1 MKKIIFILCALFFLS
16 ANASYCQQISLIP
29 LEILF
34 GNPERANPEISPNG
48 KLLTYLAPYE
58 GVTNLWIKTL
68 GEEDDRVITKD
79 KHRGIWYYF
88 WAEDNKHVIYLQDAD
103 GDENWHLFS
112 INLETGT
119 IRDLTPFLGVKAGV
133 IATDNNFPDE
143 VLVKLNIRDKSIFD
157 AYSIDLNTGAVV
169 EIQRNPGDIIGW
181 STDNDFNI
189 RLAYKAM
196 PDGGSQLLRKKSKH
210 HDFKELITWPA
221 DEYGGGIGF
230 TPNNRYLYITDS
242 TAENTSRLYKI
253 NIRTKRKKLIAFD
266 DEVDVG
272 SVMVHPTKH
281 HLQAVSFTKERLQWK
296 VLDKDIEDDFEAL
309 EKLNSGNFHVLSRD
323 LSDSKWIVV
332 FWRDDF
338 PASYFL
344 YNRKNKT
351 PTFLFS
357 ARPKLEDYSLSKMEP
372 IKIVSRDGLSMQ
384 CYLTLP
390 VGGNKSNLP
399 LVLLVHGGPW
409 SRDSWGYDAQVQWLA
424 NRGFAV
430 LQVNFRG
437 SSGFGK
443 RFLNAGKKEWGRKMQ
458 NDLTDAVNW
467 AVDKGIADS
476 KRIAIF
482 GASYGGY
489 AALAGAAFTPDLFVC
504 AVDAFGPSNLVSFLN
519 SVPPYWR
526 PMKNM
531 FRVRVGDLEKE
542 EDMLKER
549 SPLFSAD
556 NIKIPML
563 IVQGANDVRVKKEE
577 SEQIVE
583 ALKKKGIDVR
593 YLLFPDEGHGFMKPE
608 NRLKFYSIAED
619 FLKLYLQKRN

>member
-1 MKKIIFILCALFFLS
+1 
-16 ANASYCQQISLIP
+16 
-29 LEILF
+29 
-34 GNPERANPEISPNG
+34 
-48 KLLTYLAPYE
+48 
-58 GVTNLWIKTL
+58 
-68 GEEDDRVITKD
+68 
-79 KHRGIWYYF
+79 
-88 WAEDNKHVIYLQDAD
+88 
-103 GDENWHLFS
+103 
-112 INLETGT
+112 
-119 IRDLTPFLGVKAGV
+119 
-133 IATDNNFPDE
+133 
-143 VLVKLNIRDKSIFD
+143 
-157 AYSIDLNTGAVV
+157 
-169 EIQRNPGDIIGW
+169 
-181 STDNDFNI
+181 
-189 RLAYKAM
+189 
-196 PDGGSQLLRKKSKH
+196 
-210 HDFKELITWPA
+210 
-221 DEYGGGIGF
+221 
-230 TPNNRYLYITDS
+230 
-242 TAENTSRLYKI
+242 
-253 NIRTKRKKLIAFD
+253 
-266 DEVDVG
+266 
-272 SVMVHPTKH
+272 
-281 HLQAVSFTKERLQWK
+281 
-296 VLDKDIEDDFEAL
+296 
-309 EKLNSGNFHVLSRD
+309 
-323 LSDSKWIVV
+323 
-332 FWRDDF
+332 
-338 PASYFL
+338 
-344 YNRKNKT
+344 
-351 PTFLFS
+351 
-357 ARPKLEDYSLSKMEP
+357 MEP